1 MFPVGGANFF
11 ATPPP
16 DFRAMAAI
24 KQQQRLTN
32 LTNLTNLTLVCSYRS
47 SCLDFS
53 VALVECQVEGCSRR
67 LHHVCWGEYMLLNG
81 FDFDGG
87 ERKICRD
94 CVDELGGGERVRGF
108 EEGGR

>member
-1 MFPVGGANFF
+1 M
-11 ATPPP
+11 
-16 DFRAMAAI
+16 
-24 KQQQRLTN
+24 
-32 LTNLTNLTLVCSYRS
+32 NLTNLTLVCSYRS

-67 LHHVCWGEYMLLNG
+67 LHRVCWGEYMLLKG

-94 CVDELGGGERVRGF
+94 CVDELGGGGASQRFRRRWKINLNF
-108 EEGGR
+108 LS